1 MILVTTNLPRFDVEC
16 FKVNINHELEAFQT
30 IHITNMIDTLKYYI
44 TNISY
49 KIYTGL
55 SGVRSIKMDYNQLKD
70 IPLPP
75 ISCTNFS
82 LAHNNIAKIKGR
94 RPWPIMNSLRFLNLD
109 YNQLEDNIETGR

>member
-1 MILVTTNLPRFDVEC
+1 M
-16 FKVNINHELEAFQT
+16 NIIIDMLKGNVSNVSYE
-30 IHITNMIDTLKYYI
+30 IH
-44 TNISY
+44 
-49 KIYTGL
+49 TGL

-109 YNQLEDNIETGR
+109 YNLLEDNIETGR